1 MLRMLALRLLSIAVL
16 FSASHTLAADPQEAA
31 PESLRKY
38 FVTLAD
44 IVHAAGLNRI
54 DQAMERAAIDAN
66 PAFRNPDDR
75 AKFKDGLHK
84 LLGQIGKIRPK
95 FESYDVVAITPISS
109 QAFSVHGVGNG
120 ERGPMHIDFDV
131 YFYDGRWHF
140 QGVHYHAGFKRDREI
155 PNRAIYFAKP
165 FVLRL
170 DQAEMAMTPVTAV
183 AKQG

>member
-1 MLRMLALRLLSIAVL
+1 MLQMDVMRSLAVAVL
-16 FSASHTLAADPQEAA
+16 LIASPTLAADPKEAV

-44 IVHAAGLNRI
+44 IVHAAGLNRL
-54 DQAMERAAIDAN
+54 DRAMEQAAIDAN

-75 AKFKDGLHK
+75 AKFKEGLQK

-95 FESYDVVAITPISS
+95 FESYDVMAITPISS

-155 PNRAIYFAKP
+155 PNRAIYFDKP

-170 DQAEMAMTPVTAV
+170 DQAEMAMTSRESV
-183 AKQG
+183 AERR